1 MIIEKSKLKK
11 DDFFLAY
18 CPERVLP
25 GNILWELEN
34 NSRVVGGINKSS
46 TKAAINFYSLFC
58 LGEINATDSN
68 TAELVKLAENSY
80 RDVNLA
86 FSNELSMICNE
97 LDINVYSLINLANK
111 HPREGSFLLAVGLVV
126 IVLQ

>member
-1 MIIEKSKLKK
+1 M
-11 DDFFLAY
+11 AY

-25 GNILWELEN
+25 GNVLWELEN
-34 NSRVVGGINKSS
+34 NSRIVGGINKSS
-46 TKAAINFYSLFC
+46 SKAAKDFYSLFC
-58 LGEINATDSN
+58 LGEISTTDSN

-97 LDINVYSLINLANK
+97 LDINVHSLINLANK
-111 HPREGSFLLAVGLVV
+111 HQEVGILSPGCGVVV